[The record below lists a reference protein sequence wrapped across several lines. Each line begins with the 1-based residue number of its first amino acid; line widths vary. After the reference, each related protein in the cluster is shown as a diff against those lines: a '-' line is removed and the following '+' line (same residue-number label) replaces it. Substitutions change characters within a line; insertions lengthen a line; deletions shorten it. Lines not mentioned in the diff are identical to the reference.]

1 MFAAGV
7 CSEGEDAEAVE
18 VRRYVMALL
27 EGFFRHKGPGLNVSD
42 HRLLLGSIFRHLHR
56 RIVKRWPESRPVTDL
71 ALMVATSQRL
81 YAARSGRGALFVF
94 RAEKAAALF
103 GGGAGND
110 DLLGA
115 PSGGGVETAEAP
127 LQAGDMVVLCNPALA
142 RVISPRDVSV
152 ILGRAR
158 EPGKAS
164 LFLSAIAER
173 KGAEGVLT
181 ALVWE
186 VPNYQGAALLTGD
199 SPPTGGEAGEE
210 EGAGLEAE
218 REEGAA
224 EDHAE
229 RAKRQWLSKWR
240 RHREEP

>member
-1 MFAAGV
+1 
-7 CSEGEDAEAVE
+7 
-18 VRRYVMALL
+18 MALL
-27 EGFFRHKGPGLNVSD
+27 EGFFRHKGPGLDVSD

-94 RAEKAAALF
+94 RAEEAAALF
-103 GGGAGND
+103 GDGGGE

-127 LQAGDMVVLCNPALA
+127 LQAGDVVVLCNPALA
-142 RVISPRDVSV
+142 RVIGPRDVSV

-158 EPGKAS
+158 DPGKAS

-173 KGAEGVLT
+173 KGAEGVLA

-186 VPNYQGAALLTGD
+186 VPNYQGAALLTGEA
-199 SPPTGGEAGEE
+199 PPPGEG
-210 EGAGLEAE
+210 E
-218 REEGAA
+218 REEEVGGMAPGPGEETPE

-229 RAKRQWLSKWR
+229 KAKKQWLSKWR